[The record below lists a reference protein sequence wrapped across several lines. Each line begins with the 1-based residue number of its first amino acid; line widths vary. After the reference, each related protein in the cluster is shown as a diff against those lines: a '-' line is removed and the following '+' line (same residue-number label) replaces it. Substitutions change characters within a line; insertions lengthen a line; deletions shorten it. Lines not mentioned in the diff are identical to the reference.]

1 MSLIKL
7 RAVISYAERKNV
19 VFLSKFCVRKCC
31 IFTVIFTVKYLL
43 NKDNAKF
50 IDIFEKD
57 IDLKVVLFTSLIGF
71 LRLPCL
77 IFV

>member
-7 RAVISYAERKNV
+7 RAVISYAKRKNV
-19 VFLSKFCVRKCC
+19 LFLSKFCIRKCC
-31 IFTVIFTVKYLL
+31 IFIVIFTVKYLL
-43 NKDNAKF
+43 DKDNAKF

-71 LRLPCL
+71 LGLSCL
-77 IFV
+77 ILI